1 MGIVFLTHSTVE
13 IRKEDE
19 RGPMGVRN
27 SRRERPGHPNPQEA
41 PQKNQNNRRGLRIG
55 GWALGR
61 VPSLHQEKTL
71 LLPISCSKA
80 LGSSEFR
87 ETIKWERKL
96 KAREI

>member
-1 MGIVFLTHSTVE
+1 M
-13 IRKEDE
+13 
-19 RGPMGVRN
+19 
-27 SRRERPGHPNPQEA
+27 
-41 PQKNQNNRRGLRIG
+41 
-55 GWALGR
+55 GR